1 MNRSIITTMALG
13 AALLSSG
20 AIFAATPSIPTTPAA
35 VPSAHVKQ
43 VHFDLRNDT
52 AQTIKLQAGAR
63 ELTVQPGKTMS
74 VKLPIGT
81 DLVAE
86 AATPNRAAG
95 TVLVQVADSLGDTT
109 VVLK

>member
-1 MNRSIITTMALG
+1 
-13 AALLSSG
+13 
-20 AIFAATPSIPTTPAA
+20 
-35 VPSAHVKQ
+35 V
-43 VHFDLRNDT
+43 
-52 AQTIKLQAGAR
+52 QAGAR

-81 DLVAE
+81 DLVAA

-95 TVLVQVADSLGDTT
+95 TVLVQVANSLGDST